1 MVAWRTLPF
10 GLTERELEETCNPV
24 DRQCH
29 IDQPRKTGAS
39 VTQRQAN
46 DKLGHDEPVPGRALL
61 VICWID

>member
-1 MVAWRTLPF
+1 M
-10 GLTERELEETCNPV
+10 TERELEETCNPV

-39 VTQRQAN
+39 VTRRQAK
-46 DKLGHDEPVPGRALL
+46 DKLGHDDPVPGRALP